1 MQHITS
7 RRNPIVARFRGAA
20 RRSGPASAPS
30 LLEGPRLIAEALD
43 AGVTPDLVA
52 VSHALATHDRWSD
65 LLNRLDRVTELVGV
79 SQPVMT
85 ALSPVSKPSG
95 LVAIASLRPA
105 RFESTVSAARPLVLG
120 LLGVQDPGNTGAV
133 IRAAEAGGA
142 SGVVTVGGADPY
154 GWKALRGS
162 MGSTLRFPV
171 VRADDADGI
180 SADARAK
187 GLRLLAAVPRGGTPT
202 AEADL
207 SRPCLIWLGTEG
219 LGLSPTVATGVDE
232 LISVPMR
239 GPVESLNIAVAA
251 ALITYEAAR
260 QRAHHAVAA
269 TDSQGRSV

>member
-7 RRNPIVARFRGAA
+7 RRNPIVARFRDAA
-20 RRSGPASAPS
+20 GRSGPASAPS

-43 AGVTPDLVA
+43 AGVTPALVA
-52 VSHALATHDRWSD
+52 VSHSLATQDRWSD
-65 LLNRLDRVTELVGV
+65 LLDRLDRVTELVGV

-85 ALSPVSKPSG
+85 ALSPVSEPSG

-105 RFESTVSAARPLVLG
+105 LFESTVSAARPLVLG

-171 VRADDADGI
+171 VRADDADGVW
-180 SADARAK
+180 ADARAK

-202 AEADL
+202 VEADL

-219 LGLSPTVATGVDE
+219 LGLSSLVATGVDE

-269 TDSQGRSV
+269 TDSQGRSA